1 MSDKVPSSKT
11 KNLLSSERV
20 KTVVVLVAMYFAFF
34 PPVKNDFE
42 LHTHTHTHTRLM
54 ALFQDYPGKPVPER

>member
-42 LHTHTHTHTRLM
+42 LHTHTHTRLM

>member
-11 KNLLSSERV
+11 KYLLSSERV

-34 PPVKNDFE
+34 PPVKKDFE
-42 LHTHTHTHTRLM
+42 LHTHTRLM